1 MYVSRKAIS
10 MQTKLTLRIEE
21 ALIQRAKAE
30 AQRRGK
36 SVSQLV
42 AEYFALLS
50 AGSRQ
55 QEAALPPKV
64 RALKGILRDADV
76 DVADYHRHLEEKY
89 G

>member
-1 MYVSRKAIS
+1 
-10 MQTKLTLRIEE
+10 MQTKLTLRLDA
-21 ALIQRAKAE
+21 ALIQRAKTE

-42 AEYFALLS
+42 AEYFALLN
-50 AGSRQ
+50 AGSRPE
-55 QEAALPPKV
+55 EATLPPQV

>member
-1 MYVSRKAIS
+1 
-10 MQTKLTLRIEE
+10 MQTKLTLRLDA
-21 ALIQRAKAE
+21 ALIQRAKTE

-42 AEYFALLS
+42 AEYFALLNPE
-50 AGSRQ
+50 SRPE
-55 QEAALPPKV
+55 EATLPPKV
-64 RALKGILRDADV
+64 RALKGILRDANV

>member
-1 MYVSRKAIS
+1 
-10 MQTKLTLRIEE
+10 MQTKLTLRLDA
-21 ALIQRAKAE
+21 ALIQRAKTE

-42 AEYFALLS
+42 AEYFALLN
-50 AGSRQ
+50 AGSRLE
-55 QEAALPPKV
+55 EATLPPKV

-76 DVADYHRHLEEKY
+76 DVADYHRHIEEKY